1 MVCLC
6 LVKGVKLCV
15 CPEKGTM
22 DLSDRSLLQLSNSTC
37 CQVGQTS
44 HAIWTAF
51 YHTYPQYLSEIMSD
65 NYTRDIWC
73 QNDIASTS
81 RQLHRVASTLTR
93 RHLYVMCPLGS
104 SINRSNRMLPKKF
117 KSQST
122 VTYMRLRIY
131 NGLCQHRT
139 CL

>member
-1 MVCLC
+1 MCLSGEGNHGSFRPQPPAAIKFHLLSGRTNIPC
-6 LVKGVKLCV
+6 HL
-15 CPEKGTM
+15 
-22 DLSDRSLLQLSNSTC
+22 DLFLSYIPSISF
-37 CQVGQTS
+37 G
-44 HAIWTAF
+44 
-51 YHTYPQYLSEIMSD
+51 IMSD
-65 NYTRDIWC
+65 NYPIDIWC

-122 VTYMRLRIY
+122 VTYMRLFIMDFANTELAY
-131 NGLCQHRT
+131 KRT
-139 CL
+139 LHILRLVE